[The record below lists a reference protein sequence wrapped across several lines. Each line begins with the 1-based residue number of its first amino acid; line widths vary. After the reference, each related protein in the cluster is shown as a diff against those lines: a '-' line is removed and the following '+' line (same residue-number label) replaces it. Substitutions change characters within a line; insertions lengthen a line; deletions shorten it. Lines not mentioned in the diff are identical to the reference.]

1 MYVQCLVNQRKFLR
15 WNGKSPHSFSNIL
28 HYSGCEDLALH
39 EKKNKKYYTSL
50 ELKNTFQF
58 KSLLFQTKKW
68 VENTYAPK
76 ELPVLMLQSKNEN
89 WIDQIVFWAHTEHVW

>member
-1 MYVQCLVNQRKFLR
+1 M
-15 WNGKSPHSFSNIL
+15 
-28 HYSGCEDLALH
+28 
-39 EKKNKKYYTSL
+39 KKKKKYYTSL

-89 WIDQIVFWAHTEHVW
+89 WIDQIVF